1 MKYKVCDKFVCIC
14 DEHKLKNG
22 DEDRAAVLYAIVP
35 RLFFFFFVQDCSY
48 VQTLRTVRYR
58 ARNNA
63 QRTEVNKEV

>member
-1 MKYKVCDKFVCIC
+1 MC

-35 RLFFFFFVQDCSY
+35 RLFSVQDCLY

>member
-1 MKYKVCDKFVCIC
+1 MKYKVCDKFVYMC

-22 DEDRAAVLYAIVP
+22 DEDRADVLYAIVP
-35 RLFFFFFVQDCSY
+35 RLFSVQDCLY

-63 QRTEVNKEV
+63 LRTEVNKEV

>member
-1 MKYKVCDKFVCIC
+1 VKYKVCNKFVCIC
-14 DEHKLKNG
+14 VEHKLKNG

-35 RLFFFFFVQDCSY
+35 RLFSVQDCFY
-48 VQTLRTVRYR
+48 VQTLRTVRDR

>member
-1 MKYKVCDKFVCIC
+1 MKYKVCDKFVYIC

-35 RLFFFFFVQDCSY
+35 RLFSVQDCLY

-58 ARNNA
+58 ARNTA
-63 QRTEVNKEV
+63 LRTEVYKEV

>member
-1 MKYKVCDKFVCIC
+1 MKYKVCDKFVYMC

-22 DEDRAAVLYAIVP
+22 DEDRADVLYAIVP
-35 RLFFFFFVQDCSY
+35 RLFSVQDCLY

-63 QRTEVNKEV
+63 LRTVVYKEV

>member
-1 MKYKVCDKFVCIC
+1 MKYKVCDKFVYMC

-35 RLFFFFFVQDCSY
+35 RVFSVQDCLY

-58 ARNNA
+58 VRNNA
-63 QRTEVNKEV
+63 LRTEVYKEV

>member
-1 MKYKVCDKFVCIC
+1 VCDKFVYMC

-22 DEDRAAVLYAIVP
+22 DEDRADVLYAIVP
-35 RLFFFFFVQDCSY
+35 RLFSVQDCLY

-63 QRTEVNKEV
+63 LRTEVNKEV

>member
-1 MKYKVCDKFVCIC
+1 MKYKVCDKFVYIC

-35 RLFFFFFVQDCSY
+35 RLFSVQDCLY
-48 VQTLRTVRYR
+48 VQTLRTVKYR

-63 QRTEVNKEV
+63 LRTEVYKEV

>member
-1 MKYKVCDKFVCIC
+1 VKYKVCDKFVYIC

-35 RLFFFFFVQDCSY
+35 RLFSVQDCLY

-58 ARNNA
+58 ARNTA
-63 QRTEVNKEV
+63 LRTEVYKEV

>member
-1 MKYKVCDKFVCIC
+1 MKYKVCDKFVYIC

-35 RLFFFFFVQDCSY
+35 RLFSVQDCLY

-63 QRTEVNKEV
+63 LRTEVYKEV

>member
-1 MKYKVCDKFVCIC
+1 MCAKFVYMC

-35 RLFFFFFVQDCSY
+35 RLFSVQDCLY

>member
-1 MKYKVCDKFVCIC
+1 VKYKVCDKFVYMC

-22 DEDRAAVLYAIVP
+22 DEDRADVLYAIVP
-35 RLFFFFFVQDCSY
+35 RLFSVQDCLC

-63 QRTEVNKEV
+63 LRTEVNKEV

>member
-1 MKYKVCDKFVCIC
+1 MKYKVCDKFVYMC

-35 RLFFFFFVQDCSY
+35 RLFSVQDCFY

-58 ARNNA
+58 ARNTA
-63 QRTEVNKEV
+63 LRTEVYKEV

>member
-1 MKYKVCDKFVCIC
+1 VKYKVCDKFVYIC

-35 RLFFFFFVQDCSY
+35 RLFSVQDCLY

-63 QRTEVNKEV
+63 LRTEVYKEV